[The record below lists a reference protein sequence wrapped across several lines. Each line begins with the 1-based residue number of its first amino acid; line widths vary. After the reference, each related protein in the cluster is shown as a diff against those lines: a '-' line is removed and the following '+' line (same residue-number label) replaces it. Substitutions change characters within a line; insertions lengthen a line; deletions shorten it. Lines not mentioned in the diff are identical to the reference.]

1 MSTNNKGFIKR
12 ERIVIVMKKLNKVKL
27 HKQDTLSA
35 FEAACMCGNCASP
48 CDCYFS
54 ATASS
59 FLRGNPSL
67 NSAQVS
73 DVNRAIGK

>member
-1 MSTNNKGFIKR
+1 M
-12 ERIVIVMKKLNKVKL
+12 RISRSSSRKEGNAMKKLNKVKL

-35 FEAACMCGNCASP
+35 FEVACMCGYCTSP

-67 NSAQVS
+67 LKDQVNS
-73 DVNRAIGK
+73 VNSAIGK